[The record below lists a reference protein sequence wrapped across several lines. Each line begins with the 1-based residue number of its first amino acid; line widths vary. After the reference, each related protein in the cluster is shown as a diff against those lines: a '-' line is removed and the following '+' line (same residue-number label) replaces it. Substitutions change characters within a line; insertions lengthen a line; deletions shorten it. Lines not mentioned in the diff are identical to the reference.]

1 MMTDMAMAI
10 ERLTEF
16 KDLGVQLAIDDF
28 GTGYSSLNYVRE
40 FPVDMLKIDKSF
52 VDGLAHESSSS
63 SLVATVLELARVLGL
78 RAVAEGVEETDQLGH
93 LRDLHCELGQ
103 GFLFA
108 KPLNGLGLRQVLKS
122 RREGAPSAI
131 GPAVT
136 STPTAPKAPMR

>member
-1 MMTDMAMAI
+1 MAI

-16 KDLGVQLAIDDF
+16 KELGVQLAIDDF

-52 VDGLAHESSSS
+52 VDGLAHESPSS

-93 LRDLHCELGQ
+93 LQRPALR
-103 GFLFA
+103 A
-108 KPLNGLGLRQVLKS
+108 RPGLPLRQAAQRARPAPGAASPGAKAA
-122 RREGAPSAI
+122 RRSPARIRVARSAA
-131 GPAVT
+131 G
-136 STPTAPKAPMR
+136 